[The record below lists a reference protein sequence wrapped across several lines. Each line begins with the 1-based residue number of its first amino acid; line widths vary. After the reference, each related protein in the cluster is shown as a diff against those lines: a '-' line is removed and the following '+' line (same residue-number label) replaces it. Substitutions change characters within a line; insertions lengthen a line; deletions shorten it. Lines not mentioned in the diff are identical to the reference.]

1 MVKVVDF
8 GIAKLKDEGSLI
20 SSVIGTPR
28 YSSPEQFR
36 AGGHIDAR
44 SDIYSLAIIVYEML
58 AGQTP
63 FDGRSLEELITRQ
76 LTEKPKLLSEIV
88 SDLPQKVDLVLQRAL
103 EKDPKDR
110 RTDDSRFL

>member
-1 MVKVVDF
+1 MKQHPMDMLKNVDF
-8 GIAKLKDEGSLI
+8 SIAKLKDEGSLI

-44 SDIYSLAIIVYEML
+44 SDIYSLAIIVFEML
-58 AGQTP
+58 SGQTP

-76 LTEKPKLLSEIV
+76 LTEKPRPLAELLP
-88 SDLPQKVDLVLQRAL
+88 DLPPKVDQVI
-103 EKDPKDR
+103 
-110 RTDDSRFL
+110 